1 MSQRLEVCLFVVVR
15 RDLLYQR
22 YDHCS
27 EFFSR
32 IVNVIIF
39 GYCINYYVFIMYVD
53 ILIEILPAPIVRRL
67 IFAVVP
73 LRYLMSGSS
82 RIIDLYNNFASVTR
96 RKICADVSA

>member
-1 MSQRLEVCLFVVVR
+1 
-15 RDLLYQR
+15 
-22 YDHCS
+22 
-27 EFFSR
+27 
-32 IVNVIIF
+32 
-39 GYCINYYVFIMYVD
+39 MYVD